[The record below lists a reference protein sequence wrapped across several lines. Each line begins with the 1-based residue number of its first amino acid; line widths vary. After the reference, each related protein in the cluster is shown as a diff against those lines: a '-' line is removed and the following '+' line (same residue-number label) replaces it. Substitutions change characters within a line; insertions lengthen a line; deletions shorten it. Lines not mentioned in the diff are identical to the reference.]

1 MQSAPTRRDRL
12 ETRQRFDEFFPVGV
26 SRSPLTQST
35 PRFVVSL
42 ELNQCHR
49 ISKLSFSRA
58 RIDGHD
64 ALVLRKSSLGAA
76 RLSQ

>member
-12 ETRQRFDEFFPVGV
+12 ETRQRFDEFFPIGV

-35 PRFVVSL
+35 PRFFVSL

-49 ISKLSFSRA
+49 ISELRFGRT